1 MSRELISDVHI
12 YHQENE
18 NAVKLIFFFFADS
31 FFGFR
36 CMSMRPVEDTIY
48 SKIHFTNVFLQ

>member
-12 YHQENE
+12 YHQEND
-18 NAVKLIFFFFADS
+18 NAVKLIFFLQIH

-36 CMSMRPVEDTIY
+36 CMSMRPIEDTIY